1 MLHHAAWLHASCLM
15 PQASCLLPH
24 ASRLMPRVLRLMPHA
39 SCLMPYASCLF
50 HSSSP
55 HYRTRWNKTD
65 TNQVSSAKT
74 GTASDMSTPIICKTW
89 RLTQLTMLQLCLISQ
104 CASISLQSIIVWS
117 LTAATS
123 LFAHLTCMHLQ
134 AVPWSYL
141 RLAGHKQQQ
150 PPSEHEGERH

>member
-1 MLHHAAWLHASCLM
+1 MQNLE
-15 PQASCLLPH
+15 
-24 ASRLMPRVLRLMPHA
+24 V
-39 SCLMPYASCLF
+39 
-50 HSSSP
+50 
-55 HYRTRWNKTD
+55 D
-65 TNQVSSAKT
+65 TVDNA
-74 GTASDMSTPIICKTW
+74 TALSDQPA
-89 RLTQLTMLQLCLISQ
+89 SQ